1 MKPFLNCS
9 TRWLLVTLVAT
20 CLLSSSASAQK
31 ESVKPGIND
40 HFQDPDVQA
49 WIARFEREGRDVF
62 EHRRDVLR
70 TCELEKGMHVADVG
84 AGTGLFTEIFA
95 RKVGAEGKV
104 YAVDIAKNFV
114 EHIEKACREKQL
126 ENVVGVVCS
135 TESTELPANS
145 VDLVFICDTYHHF
158 EYPQKTMRSVHAAL
172 KPSGRLVVIDFKRIE
187 GVSPE
192 WIMGHVR
199 AGRETFI
206 GEIESVGFKLV
217 DQNDKMLK
225 DSYVLRFDKANA
237 SDE

>member
-9 TRWLLVTLVAT
+9 TRWLLATLVAT

-49 WIARFEREGRDVF
+49 WIARFEREGGDVF

-70 TCELEKGMHVADVG
+70 TCELEKRMHVADVG

-158 EYPQKTMRSVHAAL
+158 EFYDAMLASIFNAL
-172 KPSGRLVVIDFKRIE
+172 RPGGQLIVIDFERIP
-187 GVSPE
+187 GVSRE
-192 WIMGHVR
+192 WTLGHVR
-199 AGRETFI
+199 AGKGRFTS
-206 GEIESVGFKLV
+206 EIERAGFRLLEE
-217 DQNDKMLK
+217 LK
-225 DSYVLRFDKANA
+225 IPGLKENYFLRFARP
-237 SDE
+237 